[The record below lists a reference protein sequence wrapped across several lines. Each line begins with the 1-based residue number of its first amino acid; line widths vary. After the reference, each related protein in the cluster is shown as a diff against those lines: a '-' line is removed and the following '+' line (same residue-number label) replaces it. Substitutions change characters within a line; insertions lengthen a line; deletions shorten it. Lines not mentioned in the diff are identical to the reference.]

1 MFTREVNQG
10 VFFITIALLLIIRD
24 VSFVPISI
32 KICLHIFLGM
42 TVIIFLVTTYKY
54 YGSLVETKKT
64 ILTYLMRALAIIGGL
79 ALVWYN
85 IAAIVLEFPDAL
97 QPLFEKNPDLTCS
110 ILRAENVT
118 PVIVQCL
125 FLILYF
131 KAYATFK
138 PIEYLNMNHEK
149 AYKYAMIGFGTF
161 TIIEQLSVCLLFGTL
176 CVTAKINHLTIAVGI
191 DIPEKNFKRAPPLF
205 SIHCVFLMIA
215 GLIYAFLRHRKQ
227 KSKRKIV
234 PTSIESPNVNITN
247 RLTPTSHN
255 NSSIFKDLT
264 SSMNKS
270 ASVPYPKV
278 TRLPSHKLY
287 LVQEAN
293 KQAINGIETCNL
305 FEESIII
312 NPNNSRLDAIND
324 TVAGNLFEES
334 IIINPNNLR
343 LDAIND
349 TATGNLFKESIIINP
364 NNLRLDA
371 INDTATGNLFKESI
385 IINPNNLRL
394 DAINDTETCNLSK
407 ESIIINPNN
416 LRLDAINDTV
426 TGNLFEESIIINPN
440 NLRLDAINDTVTGNP
455 FEESII
461 INPNN
466 LRLDANPKDADL
478 LGKGPV
484 EINTLVENNPS
495 EKMKAEADRMK
506 TGFSIC
512 ASVLFAT
519 LCIFFA
525 TSKLSFVANLLHMS
539 AALAIHLSAISLV
552 LLSDEIL
559 EYMIRKFSNLAQCL
573 VWLRH

>member
-1 MFTREVNQG
+1 MFKREVNQG

-54 YGSLVETKKT
+54 YGSLIETKKT

-138 PIEYLNMNHEK
+138 PNEYLNMNHEK

-215 GLIYAFLRHRKQ
+215 GLIYAFLRHKKQ

-264 SSMNKS
+264 SSMPKS

-278 TRLPSHKLY
+278 TRPLSHKLY
-287 LVQEAN
+287 LVQEA
-293 KQAINGIETCNL
+293 KKHAINGIKTC
-305 FEESIII
+305 
-312 NPNNSRLDAIND
+312 
-324 TVAGNLFEES
+324 NLFEES

-349 TATGNLFKESIIINP
+349 TE
-364 NNLRLDA
+364 
-371 INDTATGNLFKESI
+371 
-385 IINPNNLRL
+385 
-394 DAINDTETCNLSK
+394 
-407 ESIIINPNN
+407 
-416 LRLDAINDTV
+416 

-440 NLRLDAINDTVTGNP
+440 NLRLD
-455 FEESII
+455 E
-461 INPNN
+461 
-466 LRLDANPKDADL
+466 NPKDDVH
-478 LGKGPV
+478 LGKGSV
-484 EINTLVENNPS
+484 EINTLVENNPP
-495 EKMKAEADRMK
+495 EKMKAEADRVK
-506 TGFSIC
+506 SGFSIC